1 MDRIKTHCVG
11 EDSGWGLMVCVST
24 MKLAQYINTCPVFGC
39 ANLRFVLLEILFN
52 VF

>member
-1 MDRIKTHCVG
+1 MGRIRLIVG
-11 EDSGWGLMVCVST
+11 RTLGGDWWLCVST